1 MPYGIA
7 SRIIDFADSGVFDG
21 DGAQQ
26 WQRRVIDDGAISQG
40 RVRKPLVHD
49 ELLVSGIAPTAVAL
63 CVAFGGYF
71 RLVLDAVD
79 DVPGAISGQP
89 ISHVMP
95 FFCAKTAVD
104 A

>member
-1 MPYGIA
+1 MRIWRIA
-7 SRIIDFADSGVFDG
+7 RQVRKRNCK
-21 DGAQQ
+21 Q
-26 WQRRVIDDGAISQG
+26 VIDHDAIGSG

-63 CVAFGGYF
+63 CAAFGGYF
-71 RLVLDAVD
+71 RLVLDTVD

>member
-1 MPYGIA
+1 MWHRVEDY
-7 SRIIDFADSGVFDG
+7 RFCRFGVFDG

-26 WQRRVIDDGAISQG
+26 WQRRVIDHDAIGQG

-63 CVAFGGYF
+63 CAAFGGYF
-71 RLVLDAVD
+71 RLVLDTVD